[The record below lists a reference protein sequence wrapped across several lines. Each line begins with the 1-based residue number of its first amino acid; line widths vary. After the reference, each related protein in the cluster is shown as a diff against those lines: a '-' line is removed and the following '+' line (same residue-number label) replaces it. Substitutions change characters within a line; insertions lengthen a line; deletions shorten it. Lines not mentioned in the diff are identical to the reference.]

1 MITHCPKGHRVDVAG
16 DQVGLETRCPTCSQ
30 VFLVKDVT
38 SGSAVNEVN
47 ESVGAE
53 RAPGVESRARHA
65 ASDRWADRLNLDVL
79 ETLRPAAQLL
89 LLLGLLLALISRG
102 WDSVGDRNAAAA
114 TARVQAEI
122 TDWNDEW
129 EDRLDRVSQEE
140 TSLRQRDDLTAAD
153 RDRLDELRRE
163 RQRLTNER
171 AIEREKEVQKWDD
184 MERDA
189 RETQLENQTM
199 KPWREA
205 VFVFGTILFA
215 LGLLVVG
222 YTTEGPVRWF
232 CLALLAIILFGLYMG
247 EFQLTAMSRETG
259 S

>member
-1 MITHCPKGHRVDVAG
+1 MITNCPNGHRVEVPS
-16 DQVGLETRCPTCSQ
+16 DQLGLETRCPTCAKAF
-30 VFLVKDVT
+30 VVNDVASEGVAADST
-38 SGSAVNEVN
+38 VHR
-47 ESVGAE
+47 E
-53 RAPGVESRARHA
+53 RAHGVESRRSHLAT
-65 ASDRWADRLNLDVL
+65 DRWADRLNLDVL

-89 LLLGLLLALISRG
+89 LLVGLLLALISRG

-114 TARVQAEI
+114 NARVQAAV

-129 EDRLDRVSQEE
+129 EDRFDRISEE
-140 TSLRQRDDLTAAD
+140 EKTLREREDLTAAD
-153 RDRLDELRRE
+153 RERLEELRTE
-163 RQRLTNER
+163 RQRLNQER
-171 AIEREKEVQKWDD
+171 TSDREKKVDEWND

-189 RETQLENQTM
+189 RVTQLENQTM

-232 CLALLAIILFGLYMG
+232 CLGLLAIVLIGLYLGNMD
-247 EFQLTAMSRETG
+247 LTSMSRETG
-259 S
+259 SS